1 MTLSGLLFA
10 IPESIVIKSP
20 VSLPAYY
27 LLSLPSLT
35 LLLLSLLSIS
45 DEVNI
50 FQPYSLPQII
60 YVPLLTYPE
69 DCILPVIFIESP
81 STSEVL
87 TEPLDLSLY
96 IDPSTLLDSQ
106 SSVELINILSHGVID
121 WDGLSQYKIQMK
133 PSPRVDYISGLS
145 ELLPICTLPV
155 LLESVE
161 KYT

>member
-1 MTLSGLLFA
+1 MTLFRLVPTIFQ
-10 IPESIVIKSP
+10 SIVIKSS
-20 VSLPAYY
+20 VCLPAYY

-35 LLLLSLLSIS
+35 LFLLSLLSIS

-50 FQPYSLPQII
+50 FQPYSLPQLI
-60 YVPLLTYPE
+60 YIPLVSHLE
-69 DCILPVIFIESP
+69 DSILPVVFIETP
-81 STSEVL
+81 STPEVL

-96 IDPSTLLDSQ
+96 INPSTLLDSQ

-121 WDGLSQYKIQMK
+121 WYGLSQYKIQMK
-133 PSPRVDYISGLS
+133 TSPRVDYISGLS

-155 LLESVE
+155 PLESVE

>member
-81 STSEVL
+81 STPEVL
-87 TEPLDLSLY
+87 TEPLDLSL
-96 IDPSTLLDSQ
+96 
-106 SSVELINILSHGVID
+106 
-121 WDGLSQYKIQMK
+121 
-133 PSPRVDYISGLS
+133 
-145 ELLPICTLPV
+145 
-155 LLESVE
+155 
-161 KYT
+161 